1 MISGKIV
8 YPNGLGREH
17 PFINEKNTSA
27 CSDGSYGDN
36 CTNKCSENCFQMTM
50 CNKIS
55 ERVENA
61 KMDGT
66 VISAMKVSSS
76 LKKSIYK
83 IVCD

>member
-17 PFINEKNTSA
+17 PFINDKTLQLAATVLMETIVPTSA
-27 CSDGSYGDN
+27 V
-36 CTNKCSENCFQMTM
+36 
-50 CNKIS
+50 KIVFRWQCAIKYL

-61 KMDGT
+61 KMGGT